1 MAYSIKDN
9 LRNPI
14 IQLRDDLDKAE
25 RLAPQLNSENVESFL
40 QLLDRIEE
48 EFALVEGG
56 ELDLRPERSRQI
68 SLHYRLERIPGS
80 VVSAAAR
87 AGGLR
92 KLRAQNPPAEGF
104 WWHLDALIATERR
117 RTLRRLAIMIGG
129 ILLFF
134 GGLYFIVETF
144 FPPDPNVLLVNDAT
158 NALTELAIEGRW
170 DEAMVLIDQIKAQ
183 LTQPSPEL
191 LIWDA
196 VVSERLGLTERAENS
211 LAEAR
216 SLIGAENENL
226 FWVTLGNTR
235 VMSNDLEGGELAA
248 QSALAINPEEPQAFF
263 LLATIAESRGNFM
276 EAVDYYERTFEYA
289 ADVNP
294 QLAVISRV
302 RLGTLLQTGGG
313 FLPNESPTATP

>member
-1 MAYSIKDN
+1 MAYSIKEN

-25 RLAPQLNSENVESFL
+25 RLAPQLNRENVESFL

-48 EFALVEGG
+48 QFALLEGG
-56 ELDLRPERSRQI
+56 NLDLRPERSRQI
-68 SLHYRLERIPGS
+68 SLHHRLERIPGS

-92 KLRAQNPPAEGF
+92 KLREQNPPAEGF

-117 RTLRRLAIMIGG
+117 RTLRRLAMVIGG
-129 ILLFF
+129 IILFF
-134 GGLYFIVETF
+134 GGLYFVVETF

-170 DEAMVLIDQIKAQ
+170 DEALALIDQSKSQ

-191 LIWDA
+191 LIWEG
-196 VVSERLGLTERAENS
+196 VVSERLGLTERAEDS

-216 SLIGAENENL
+216 NLIGAENENL

-235 VMSNDLEGGELAA
+235 VMSNDLDGGELAA

-263 LLATIAESRGNFM
+263 LLATIAESRGDFL

-289 ADVNP
+289 ADANP

-313 FLPNESPTATP
+313 FFPDESPTATP

>member
-1 MAYSIKDN
+1 MAYSIKEN

-14 IQLRDDLDKAE
+14 VQLREDLDTAE
-25 RLAPQLNSENVESFL
+25 RLAPQLNRENVESFL

-48 EFALVEGG
+48 QFALIESG
-56 ELDLRPERSRQI
+56 EVDLRPERSRQI
-68 SLHYRLERIPGS
+68 SLHHRLERIPGS

-92 KLRAQNPPAEGF
+92 KLREQNPPAEGF

-117 RTLRRLAIMIGG
+117 RTLRRLAILIGG
-129 ILLFF
+129 IILVL
-134 GGLYFIVETF
+134 GGIYFIVETF

-170 DEAMVLIDQIKAQ
+170 EEALAVIDRTKDE
-183 LTQPSPEL
+183 LTRPAPEL
-191 LIWDA
+191 LIWEG
-196 VVSERLGLTERAENS
+196 VVSERLGLTERAERS

-216 SLIGAENENL
+216 NLIGDENENL

-248 QSALAINPEEPQAFF
+248 EAALALNPTEAQAFF
-263 LLATIAESRGNFM
+263 LLATIAETRG
-276 EAVDYYERTFEYA
+276 ELLQAIEYYEQTFEYA
-289 ADVNP
+289 ADENP

-313 FLPNESPTATP
+313 FFPDETPTATP